1 MATQRSESYHPLI
14 KKVINGQLSLKDSGK
29 IISEKI
35 LSIITKLLIDED
47 REFININFTLNI
59 IAFKFLIG
67 AISIKAIR
75 LIKKE

>member
-59 IAFKFLIG
+59 IAFKFLINV
-67 AISIKAIR
+67 INIKAI
-75 LIKKE
+75 